1 MSGAGPDSG
10 KHSLWTRVFA
20 AVFAVHLLIGLA
32 APERWRST
40 RFGDYAPQV
49 ENLQA
54 GRGFVAEDGSV
65 MHRYP
70 PLYPLMLWRLDRL
83 ASKTGIALEKVLAG
97 FAAICNA
104 VTAAG
109 VAAMAARLGAGSAG
123 IGFAAALFALHP
135 WVLYGLFLPLSETPF
150 MAALMAALLCLSAGA
165 RSGGWRGL
173 AFSAAGGALTGVACL
188 IRPIALLA
196 PAVFGVVFLWKAQ
209 GAVLR
214 RTVLAGAVVV
224 AAVAVLLPWELWV
237 WQRTGEWIPIS
248 SGGPPTL
255 RDGLSFNHKSFREQ
269 LALPSG
275 VRAVSDAAWREYE
288 SLESTGAYF
297 RFVLREAAKDPVAVV
312 QTYAYKALR
321 AWYGT
326 DAQRA
331 RVEVFNGV
339 VSLAFLTI
347 VARGAWRLAR
357 RPGGSGAE
365 AWLLFGAT
373 GLLWAMATVALS
385 IARYMTPA
393 VALLA
398 PVAGA
403 GWQRGIVEAGGEAL
417 EARGEG
423 RGNRGI

>member
-1 MSGAGPDSG
+1 MLKECSG
-10 KHSLWTRVFA
+10 KPLWLIFLATA
-20 AVFAVHLLIGLA
+20 AVHMLVWLSAFPGMGNV
-32 APERWRST
+32 RY
-40 RFGDYAPQV
+40 GDYAPQV
-49 ENLQA
+49 ENLKA
-54 GRGFVAEDGSV
+54 GRWMVDESGRVL
-65 MHRYP
+65 HRYP
-70 PLYPLMLWRLDRL
+70 PVYPLVLWGLEGLSRG
-83 ASKTGIALEKVLAG
+83 TGLPLFGILAG
-97 FAAICNA
+97 FAAVCNA
-104 VTAAG
+104 ATAAG

-150 MAALMAALLCLSAGA
+150 MAVLMAAILCLSAAA
-165 RSGGWRGL
+165 RGEGRGGVAW
-173 AFSAAGGALTGVACL
+173 AAAGGALTGMACL
-188 IRPIALLA
+188 IRPIAFLA
-196 PAVFGVVFLWKAQ
+196 PAVFGVVFLRKAQ

-224 AAVAVLLPWELWV
+224 AAAAVLLPWELWV

-255 RDGLSFNHKSFREQ
+255 RDGLSFNHKSFRAPI
-269 LALPSG
+269 ALPSG
-275 VRAVSDAAWREYE
+275 VRRVSDAAWREYE
-288 SLESTGAYF
+288 SLESTGAYL
-297 RFVLREAAKDPVAVV
+297 RFVMRQAAVDPAAVV
-312 QTYAYKALR
+312 QTFVYKAAR